1 LCIAETIAF
10 DTAGARRG
18 TAIVKKTRAI
28 AAALVGL
35 ALTASVAF
43 AANPHRETTTAA
55 EVTQD
60 DQDDQAE
67 APEVEAPDTDT
78 PEADQDTGTAG
89 GSTATSQAQGEHG
102 ALVSAVA
109 QDKTAV
115 GGPNNNHGG
124 AVSIVARGTH
134 GANAVKKGKS
144 ATHKPG

>member
-1 LCIAETIAF
+1 
-10 DTAGARRG
+10 
-18 TAIVKKTRAI
+18 VKKTRAI
-28 AAALVGL
+28 AAAFVGL

-67 APEVEAPDTDT
+67 APEVEAPDTDA
-78 PEADQDTGTAG
+78 PETDEDTESG
-89 GSTATSQAQGEHG
+89 GDSGATSQAQGEHG

-109 QDKTAV
+109 QDETAV

-124 AVSIVARGTH
+124 AVSLVARGTH
-134 GANAVKKGKS
+134 GANAATKGKS
-144 ATHKPG
+144 KNHKPD

>member
-1 LCIAETIAF
+1 
-10 DTAGARRG
+10 
-18 TAIVKKTRAI
+18 VKKTRAI
-28 AAALVGL
+28 PAAFVGL

-67 APEVEAPDTDT
+67 APEVEAPDTDA
-78 PEADQDTGTAG
+78 PETDEDTQSGGDSGTT
-89 GSTATSQAQGEHG
+89 SATNQAQGAHG

-109 QDKTAV
+109 QDETAV

>member
-1 LCIAETIAF
+1 M
-10 DTAGARRG
+10 
-18 TAIVKKTRAI
+18 KKTRAI
-28 AAALVGL
+28 AAAFVGL
-35 ALTASVAF
+35 TLTASVAF

-67 APEVEAPDTDT
+67 APDVEAPETDT
-78 PEADQDTGTAG
+78 QDADEDTA
-89 GSTATSQAQGEHG
+89 SSDDSAAASQAQGEHG

-124 AVSIVARGTH
+124 AVSLVARGTH